1 MRSDQHTAVGDSNS
15 MVTVTADPS
24 VREPTGD
31 DTVARGTAVGRYI
44 VLGIAGHGGMGVVY
58 RAYDP
63 ELQREVA
70 LKLLRGRGANK
81 QAAAEARLRRE
92 AQAMARVSHP
102 NVLPVYDV
110 GAFDGRVWLAME
122 FLAAETLSDWLER
135 ERRSPA
141 DIIAMFVQAG
151 RGLAA
156 AHAVGLIHRDFK
168 PQNVLVGNDGRA
180 RVMDF
185 GLARVAAAETDV
197 PSDEMPGLVDDFDTQ
212 LTAAGSVVG
221 TPRYMAPEQHYAQP
235 MDARADQFSFCVA
248 LYEALYHVRA
258 FAGDNLPELAKRKH
272 SGELAE
278 VTADV
283 DVPARVLAALK
294 RGMAGKPDD
303 RFETMD
309 ALLTELAPA
318 PPRTRGRSLL
328 VTAIATAS
336 IAGAA
341 AVAIFAT
348 HDRPCSDAD
357 RKLVGVWDAE
367 RREAVAEAMRA
378 TGQAYAEDTLAAVE
392 SSLDRYAS
400 AWVEA
405 HDAACAATRV
415 YGEQSPALLDL
426 RVACFDRLRAEMRA
440 LVDVLAEADTG
451 VLQRAIRATDG
462 LREVS
467 DCDGNAELIAVVP
480 PPADATAIETI
491 AEIEA
496 EVAKGRALDSAGKA
510 ADAVVVLEPAVAQA
524 RRLGWRPLEADALA
538 AFADA
543 IGDAGDAERERVLS
557 IEALSLA
564 LAGRATRTAAEITV
578 SLLFVDGYMRQDVT
592 SAKAWAELGRG
603 LIEAIGGEERLSIAL
618 HNGEAIALVMEGDLV
633 GGQRLLDE
641 MLQRQ
646 RAREPEGPRL
656 AVLLGNAGALLA
668 TRGQYGPA
676 RRYLAEAEVAYRRS
690 FGEQHPDLLSLL
702 SNLGAIELFE
712 GHYEAAIDRLDD
724 VAQRQRAVLGSDHPE
739 YGNTLN
745 NLANAN
751 RLAGHVDVAIA
762 VHRQAL
768 ALRERKPGPNSL
780 VVAQTLDNLS
790 IALRSRNDIAE
801 ARKVHDRATEI
812 RKRLVAPDH
821 TEMAVNWLNEAEQA
835 AAEHDVEAALGAY
848 AKALEI
854 RERKLGNTHPQTI
867 AVLSSRGDTL
877 LAAGRRAEA
886 IADLERALAAAIAG
900 GGSVRQLAALRFD
913 LAQALE
919 DPARARR
926 LALEARDEYAT
937 YRDDGPAVAE
947 RIAEIDAWLAARTP
961 ATQPSPRTR

>member
-1 MRSDQHTAVGDSNS
+1 M
-15 MVTVTADPS
+15 TADPS
-24 VREPTGD
+24 LREPVSD
-31 DTVARGTAVGRYI
+31 DTVARGTAIGRYI

-70 LKLLRGRGANK
+70 LKLLRGRGASK

-135 ERRSPA
+135 ERRSPE
-141 DIIAMFVQAG
+141 DTVAMFVQAG

-168 PQNVLVGNDGRA
+168 PQNVLVGSDGRA

-197 PSDEMPGLVDDFDTQ
+197 PSDELPGLVDDFDTQ

-235 MDARADQFSFCVA
+235 MDGRADQFSFCVA

-258 FAGDNLPELAKRKH
+258 FVGDNLPELAKRKH

-278 VTADV
+278 IDGHV
-283 DVPARVLAALK
+283 DVPARVLRALR
-294 RGMAGKPDD
+294 RGMSGKPAE
-303 RFETMD
+303 RFDSMD
-309 ALLTELAPA
+309 ALLAELAPEPA
-318 PPRTRGRSLL
+318 RPRGRPLL
-328 VTAIATAS
+328 VAAIATAS

-348 HDRPCSDAD
+348 TDRPCRDAD
-357 RKLVGVWDAE
+357 RKLVGVWDAQ
-367 RREAVAEAMRA
+367 RRDAVAEALRA
-378 TGQAYAEDTLAAVE
+378 TGQAYAEDTISAVE
-392 SSLDRYAS
+392 QSLDRYARS
-400 AWVEA
+400 WIEA
-405 HDAACAATRV
+405 HDAACAATRI

-462 LREVS
+462 LREIS

-480 PPADATAIETI
+480 PPADATAIESI
-491 AEIEA
+491 AQIEA
-496 EVAKGRALDSAGKA
+496 DVARGRALDSAGKA
-510 ADAVVVLEPAVAQA
+510 SEAVAVLEPAVAAA
-524 RRLGWRPLEADALA
+524 RRLAWRPLEAEALA

-543 IGDAGDAERERVLS
+543 IGDAGDAQRERELS

-564 LAGRATRTAAEITV
+564 LAGRATRTAAGIAV
-578 SLLFVDGYMRQDVT
+578 SLQFVDAYMLQNTTAARP
-592 SAKAWAELGRG
+592 WAELARG
-603 LIEAIGGEERLSIAL
+603 LIEAIGGDERLSIGL
-618 HNGEAIALVMEGDLV
+618 QNGQAVALVMDGDLV
-633 GGQRLLDE
+633 EGQRLIDE
-641 MLQRQ
+641 VLQRQ
-646 RAREPEGPRL
+646 RTREPEGPRL

-668 TRGQYGPA
+668 TRGQYGTA
-676 RRYLAEAEVAYRRS
+676 RRYLAEAEVAYRRA
-690 FGEQHPDLLSLL
+690 FGEQHPDLLNLL

-712 GHYEAAIDRLDD
+712 GHYEAAITRLED

-751 RLAGHVDVAIA
+751 RLGGHVDRAIA
-762 VHRQAL
+762 VHREAL
-768 ALRERKPGPNSL
+768 ALREHKPGPNSL

-790 IALRSRNDIAE
+790 IALRTRGDVAE
-801 ARKVHDRATEI
+801 ARVAHDRASEI

-821 TEMAVNWLNEAEQA
+821 AEMAVTWLNEAEQA
-835 AAEHDVEAALGAY
+835 AAERNVEAAMAAY

-854 RERKLGNTHPQTI
+854 RERKLGNTHPLTI
-867 AVLSSRGDTL
+867 AALSSRGDTL
-877 LAAGRRAEA
+877 LDAGRRADA
-886 IADLERALAAAIAG
+886 VADFERALAAGIAG
-900 GGSVRQLAALRFD
+900 GVSRRQLAALRFD
-913 LAQALE
+913 LAQALDE
-919 DPARARR
+919 PTRARR
-926 LALEARDEYAT
+926 LALEAKEDYAS
-937 YRDDGPAVAE
+937 YREDGPAVAE
-947 RIAEIDAWLAARTP
+947 RIAEIDAWLAARATAPASQPTP
-961 ATQPSPRTR
+961 RRR